1 MKGTIFMRF
10 KQIPGTVIVL
20 LALGLVG
27 TLAVAQDAP
36 AGSYQQ
42 SCSDV
47 SVKKGDLHA
56 KCKDDKGKV
65 HSAKLAGYGK
75 CSDIANKNGN
85 LVCAAAASQG
95 GSASGAPAGSY
106 TQSCKDI
113 QMKGNTLRAVCKDHT
128 GKDTPT
134 VLRDVNRCAQGVVN
148 LDGFLN
154 CETDVLPPG
163 SYMSNCKDPRI
174 VGGTL
179 YASCD
184 NGKDKS
190 LPAKLNNA
198 DLCTG
203 DIENHEGNLRCVE
216 SKGSKR

>member
-1 MKGTIFMRF
+1 MRF
-10 KQIPGTVIVL
+10 MQIPGAVVVL

-27 TLAVAQDAP
+27 GLAFAQDAP

-56 KCKDDKGKV
+56 KCKDEKGKV
-65 HSAKLAGYGK
+65 HAAKLAGYEK

-85 LVCAAAASQG
+85 LVCAAAASASEG

-113 QMKGNTLRAVCKDHT
+113 QLKGNTLRAVCKDHL
-128 GKDTPT
+128 GKDTIT
-134 VLRDVNRCAQGVVN
+134 ILRDVNRCAQGIIN

-163 SYMSNCKDPRI
+163 SYISNCKDPRI

-184 NGKDKS
+184 NGKDKWLNS
-190 LPAKLNNA
+190 KLPNA
-198 DLCTG
+198 DLCVG
-203 DIENHEGNLRCVE
+203 DIENHEGTLRCVE
-216 SKGSKR
+216 SKHSKK

>member
-1 MKGTIFMRF
+1 MRF
-10 KQIPGTVIVL
+10 MQISGTAVIL

-27 TLAVAQDAP
+27 ALAVAQDAP

-47 SVKKGDLHA
+47 SVKKGELHA
-56 KCKDDKGKV
+56 KCKDDKGKAR
-65 HSAKLAGYGK
+65 SATLSGYEK
-75 CSDIANKNGN
+75 CSDIANKNGS
-85 LVCAAAASQG
+85 LVCAAAAAES
-95 GSASGAPAGSY
+95 GSASAGPAGSY
-106 TQSCKDI
+106 RQSCKDI
-113 QMKGNTLRAVCKDHT
+113 QLKGNTLRAVCKDHT
-128 GKDTPT
+128 GKDTVT
-134 VLRDVNRCAQGVVN
+134 VLREVNRCAQGVVN

-184 NGKDKS
+184 NGKDKWLTS
-190 LPAKLNNA
+190 KLPNA
-198 DLCTG
+198 DLCAG
-203 DIENHEGNLRCVE
+203 DIENHEGTLRCVE
-216 SKGSKR
+216 SKHSKK